1 MIKGILMDFNGVI
14 INDEPVQMRAFQEV
28 LKSEGIDLTEANY
41 YASLGMDDRTFTRAA
56 YERAGKT
63 CDEAKIGEITAAKTA
78 AWKAQISR
86 NLPLFEGVENFIA
99 KASHEFA
106 LGLVS
111 MAKLEEIEHVLNE
124 TGLRKYFS
132 VLVTA
137 EDVTN
142 CKPDPECFLIG
153 FEKLD
158 SHRTS
163 EGHFPMTHE
172 ECLVIEDSP
181 PGVRSARAADLQALG
196 VTNTVDADALRAAG
210 ARAIAKDLRDWFPES
225 IRLVFDS

>member
-1 MIKGILMDFNGVI
+1 MIKGILMDFNGII

-28 LKSEGIDLTEANY
+28 LKGEGIELTETDY
-41 YASLGMDDRTFTRAA
+41 FGSLGMDDRTFTRAA

-63 CDEAKIGEITAAKTA
+63 CDDAKVAEITAAKTA
-78 AWKAQISR
+78 AWKAEISR
-86 NLPLFEGVENFIA
+86 DLPLFEGVENFIA
-99 KASHEFA
+99 KCSQEFA

-137 EDVTN
+137 EDVSK

-158 SHRTS
+158 ARRTAD
-163 EGHFPMTHE
+163 GHLPMTHK

-181 PGVRSARAADLQALG
+181 PGVRAARAADLQALG

-210 ARAIAKDLRDWFPES
+210 ARAIARDLRDWFPES
-225 IRLVFDS
+225 IQLVFS

>member
-1 MIKGILMDFNGVI
+1 MVVKGILMDFNGVI

-28 LKSEGIDLTEANY
+28 LKAEGIDLTEDDY
-41 YASLGMDDRTFTRAA
+41 YASLGMDDKTFTRAA

-63 CDEAKIGEITAAKTA
+63 CDESKVAEITAAKTA
-78 AWKAQISR
+78 AWKAAISR
-86 NLPLFEGVENFIA
+86 EMPLFEGVENFVA
-99 KASHEFA
+99 KASQEFA

-111 MAKLEEIEHVLNE
+111 MAKREEIEHVLMQ
-124 TGLRKYFS
+124 TGLDKYFS

-137 EDVTN
+137 EDVSN
-142 CKPDPECFLIG
+142 CKPDPQCFRIG

-158 SHRTS
+158 AHRTAA
-163 EGHFPMTHE
+163 GHHPMTHG

-181 PGVRSARAADLQALG
+181 PGVQAARAADLPALG
-196 VTNTVDADALRAAG
+196 VTNTVSADALRAAG

-225 IRLVFDS
+225 IRLVFD